1 MSVEKRVFIY
11 LLLKQ
16 PLKFR
21 VNNHNQYKMVDK
33 TWKIKEWKWKDL
45 KPIASKTLE
54 INYFIILNSIIKFG
68 LYIN

>member
-1 MSVEKRVFIY
+1 MHHNLLNQKLVLMFY

-21 VNNHNQYKMVDK
+21 VNKHNHYKMVVK
-33 TWKIKEWKWKDL
+33 TWKIKERKDL

-54 INYFIILNSIIKFG
+54 YHIIE
-68 LYIN
+68 LYN